1 MRKNLLLIFSLTA
14 FLSAL
19 ALAVLLI
26 LLTFTSFSWVDNAMS
41 VAAFVIGASCVGM
54 FASIVFDVK

>member
-1 MRKNLLLIFSLTA
+1 MRKNLLLIFSLT
-14 FLSAL
+14 SAL